1 MWPKMEHSV
10 GREGAVNSMAR
21 EQSSPSA
28 SHPLAPAD
36 HYCIF

>member
-10 GREGAVNSMAR
+10 GRKGAVNSKVYG
-21 EQSSPSA
+21 QSPPSA
-28 SHPLAPAD
+28 SRPLAPAD